1 MPSSLTTLLPS
12 ACGFSPHLPVSVY
25 GTGTSNTI
33 AAFLGSVDSETSL
46 LFFSPHHTS
55 SDSGGFAYHPRLR
68 LSRTLP
74 FARFDYL
81 PVSLLHLN
89 VCRWYWN
96 IYQLVIIYAFG
107 LDLVPDLPWADE
119 PSPGNL
125 RLSTERFLA
134 SLSLLMPAFSLVYS
148 PPPLPLW
155 LLPVYIAPLPIPI
168 QVFPSFGVRF

>member
-1 MPSSLTTLLPS
+1 MTGVLHYLP
-12 ACGFSPHLPVSVY
+12 
-25 GTGTSNTI
+25 
-33 AAFLGSVDSETSL
+33 E
-46 LFFSPHHTS
+46 
-55 SDSGGFAYHPRLR
+55 LR

-74 FARFDYL
+74 FVRLRYL
-81 PVSLLHLN
+81 PVSLLHLS

-148 PPPLPLW
+148 PLVLS
-155 LLPVYIAPLPIPI
+155 L
-168 QVFPSFGVRF
+168 

>member
-1 MPSSLTTLLPS
+1 MNFLLVYLCRIAVRAPSHIFSSFSRQCRLVNFVTLFHSPSALPLTTSVLHYLPEL
-12 ACGFSPHLPVSVY
+12 H
-25 GTGTSNTI
+25 
-33 AAFLGSVDSETSL
+33 
-46 LFFSPHHTS
+46 
-55 SDSGGFAYHPRLR
+55 

-74 FARFDYL
+74 FARFNYL
-81 PVSLLHLN
+81 PVSLLHLS

-125 RLSTERFLA
+125 RLSTEWFLA
-134 SLSLLMPAFSLVYS
+134 TLSLLMPAFSLVYS